1 MSNGVKV
8 STVVYPDGERKI
20 VLTMFINDKDS
31 DWVEFDEAQFE
42 SLIKM
47 FQERLVECKEV
58 KKEKQ

>member
-8 STVVYPDGERKI
+8 STVVYPDGEKKI
-20 VLTMFINDKDS
+20 VLTMVINDKDS
-31 DWVEFDEAQFE
+31 DWVEFDEAQFK

-47 FQERLVECKEV
+47 FQKRLAECKEV

>member
-8 STVVYPDGERKI
+8 STVVYPDGEKKI
-20 VLTMFINDKDS
+20 VLTMVINDKDS
-31 DWVEFDEAQFE
+31 DWVEFDEAQFK

-47 FQERLVECKEV
+47 FQERLAECKEV